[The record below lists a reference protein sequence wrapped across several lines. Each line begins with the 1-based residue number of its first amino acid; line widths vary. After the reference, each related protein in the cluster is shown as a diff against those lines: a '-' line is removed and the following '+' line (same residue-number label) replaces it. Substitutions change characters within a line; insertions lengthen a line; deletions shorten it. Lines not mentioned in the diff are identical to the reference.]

1 MASSDRSFQP
11 ASFRSRNKALF
22 TSLSR
27 QASNTIRQDD
37 ISYHRCIENSDVS
50 LTLGDLVRCNYKAII
65 SGWDLHEKLW
75 KRVDANFSQIN
86 KQLRRTHRSSSR
98 SADSSIGVLRRQNKD
113 LRMESIAQKK
123 LIDTQADLITGL
135 EQRLTKLESSNSR
148 GAQHLKPENIISSR
162 RQKDRIDAI
171 ELAEVE
177 QNPTMLGIKSHV
189 LQDVSFVDNILFQ
202 ANPDL

>member
-98 SADSSIGVLRRQNKD
+98 SADSSIRVLRNKTKSSKGIHCS
-113 LRMESIAQKK
+113 EK

-148 GAQHLKPENIISSR
+148 GAQHLKLKILFPAGGRGIALMRLN
-162 RQKDRIDAI
+162 
-171 ELAEVE
+171 LLVE
-177 QNPTMLGIKSHV
+177 QNPTMLGIKSRV